1 MKIKTVT
8 ASALFVAALT
18 IAGGASAVNAQCTP
32 ATVTADDFFVDGV
45 LNVNAYLA
53 AVQAA
58 NAACA
63 PGGGA
68 LPATGG
74 DASHLLPI
82 ALGFVA
88 VGGASLAT
96 ANNRRRLTRS

>member
-1 MKIKTVT
+1 MKIKMVA
-8 ASALFVAALT
+8 ASALSAAALT
-18 IAGGASAVNAQCTP
+18 FGGVSAVSAQCTP
-32 ATVTADDFFVDGV
+32 ATVSANGFFVDGV
-45 LNVNAYLA
+45 LNINAYLA

-58 NAACA
+58 NAACS
-63 PGGGA
+63 PGGN

-74 DASHLLPI
+74 DSSSLLPI

-96 ANNRRRLTRS
+96 AKKRRVTGS